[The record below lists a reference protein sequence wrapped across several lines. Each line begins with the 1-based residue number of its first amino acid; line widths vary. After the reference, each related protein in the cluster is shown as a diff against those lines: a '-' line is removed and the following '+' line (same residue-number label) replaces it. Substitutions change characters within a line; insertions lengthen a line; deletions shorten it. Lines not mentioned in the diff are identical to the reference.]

1 MQGVFKIWILF
12 FTLQVTFAQGI
23 IKTEFREVSLPF
35 GLTKKIP
42 VEKPKVA
49 FVLSGG
55 GARGAAQIGALKA
68 LLETGIIPDL
78 IVGTSFGSIVG
89 GLFASGYTIEQ
100 LDSIMITTNW
110 SDIVSATPKNR
121 RTNLFVEQKITE
133 DRSILTLELDG
144 LKPVIPTSVSTGQN
158 LVNFLNQLVIQAPLH
173 PKKNFDELLFP
184 FRAVCTDLLTGKPVI
199 ISDGDLSEAM
209 RASSSV
215 SFLLSPIPKDSF
227 LLADGGLVANI
238 PVKIAKQLGADIVIA
253 INTTSPLRTQE
264 ELKLP
269 WYLAD
274 QVVSIPL
281 KTIEELDLKEAD
293 FVITPEINH
302 SATDFSGLDSL
313 ITKGYEKAKEIAPL
327 IYRKI
332 ETEYINNLEAK
343 SINLKKLKYESS
355 GNNQIDMAIIN
366 LLKFDQFNS
375 SKLLKEFYDLCEND
389 FSFIE
394 MKLSEERD
402 FISYKLGWKE
412 KPVIKEIFVNNAA
425 SLMKIGIY
433 KDVIQIKGKKF
444 IEENIIDHYVNL
456 LRKLRDQKLS
466 LVSIDKIEFDEKNN
480 VLSVLFTT
488 GEVDSILILG
498 NNKTNVDIIKR
509 EILVNPNRVFEI
521 DDLKQSLINLEST
534 NLFEN
539 VFAYYRQEYDKENLF
554 FKIKEKNTGLARFGL
569 RNDNERNV
577 QIAIDIRDENF
588 NGTGTEIGGQF
599 FGGLRNHFV
608 GLEHRSNRIFNT
620 YLNYKINLYYTFINR
635 YFYGDS
641 PNNSDTK
648 WERIQIGSYNLRKT
662 GISLVIGSQ
671 VEKLGTVFVENRYEL
686 ARFSPDKI
694 PNESKNDYTF
704 SIMKISSLFDSR
716 DKYPFPT
723 EGIFMNLFFESA
735 FKTFGGKTSFSRI
748 YFEYESNT
756 TYFNR
761 HRVTSK
767 VVFGFGDETLPIFE
781 QFRLG
786 GQNSF
791 FGFRDDDLIGRQI
804 LVTSLEYQ
812 FFLPFKIFF
821 DTYFKVRY
829 DLGGIWK
836 NATSIKF
843 NELRHGFGI
852 TLAFDTP
859 IGPADFSIG
868 QSFYIRNDLLKK
880 PLSLGPHRFYFS
892 IGYPLI

>member
-1 MQGVFKIWILF
+1 MKNVFSLWIF
-12 FTLQVTFAQGI
+12 FFLLNFSFGQNV
-23 IKTEFREVSLPF
+23 IKTEFREVPLPF
-35 GLTKKIP
+35 GLTRKVP

-49 FVLSGG
+49 LVLSGG
-55 GARGAAQIGALKA
+55 GARGAAQIGVLKA
-68 LLETGIIPDL
+68 LLETGIQPDL

-89 GLFASGYTIEQ
+89 GLYASGYSIEQ
-100 LDSIMITTNW
+100 LDSIITYTNW
-110 SDIVSATPKNR
+110 GDIVSVTPKNR
-121 RTNLFVEQKITE
+121 RSNLFVEQKITE

-144 LKPVIPTSVSTGQN
+144 LRPVIPTSVSTGQN
-158 LVNFLNQLVIQAPLH
+158 LINYLNQLVIQAPLH
-173 PKKNFDELLFP
+173 PKKNFDEFLIP

-238 PVKIAKQLGADIVIA
+238 PVRIAKQLGADIVIA
-253 INTTSPLRTQE
+253 VNTTSPLRTE
-264 ELKLP
+264 DELKLP

-281 KTIEELDLKEAD
+281 KTIEQLDLKEAD
-293 FVITPEINH
+293 FIITPEINH
-302 SATDFSGLDSL
+302 SSTDFTGLDTL
-313 ITKGYEKAKEIAPL
+313 IKAGYEKAKEIVPL
-327 IYRKI
+327 IYQRI
-332 ETEYINNLEAK
+332 QTEYLERINQK
-343 SINLKKLKYESS
+343 SINLQKLKYEYS
-355 GNNQIDMAIIN
+355 GNTQIDLAILN
-366 LLKFDQFNS
+366 LIKLDRFDS
-375 SKLLKEFYDLCEND
+375 SILLNEFYQMCERD

-394 MKLSEERD
+394 MSLKEDKEL
-402 FISYKLGWKE
+402 ISYKLKWKE
-412 KPVIKEIFVNNAA
+412 KPLIKEVFVNNAA
-425 SLMKIGIY
+425 ALMKMGIY
-433 KDVIQIKGKKF
+433 EDVISIKGQKF
-444 IEENIIDHYVNL
+444 IEENIVEHYLKL
-456 LRKLRDQKLS
+456 LRKLRNQKLS

-488 GEVDSILILG
+488 GEIDSIVIQG

-509 EILVNPNRVFEI
+509 EILIKPNEVFEI
-521 DDLKQSLINLEST
+521 DDLKQSLINLEAT

-539 VFAYYRQEYDKENLF
+539 VFAYYKQEADKENLF

-599 FGGLRNHFV
+599 FGGLRNLFI

-620 YLNYKINLYYTFINR
+620 YLNYKINLYHSFINR

-641 PNNSDTK
+641 PNNTDIR
-648 WERIQIGSYNLRKT
+648 WERIQIGSYDLRRT
-662 GISLVIGSQ
+662 GISLALGSQ
-671 VEKLGTVFVENRYEL
+671 VEKLGMVFFENRYEL
-686 ARFSPDKI
+686 VRFNPNKI
-694 PNESKNDYTF
+694 PNEAKNDFTL
-704 SIMKISSLFDSR
+704 SVVKISTLFDSR
-716 DKYPFPT
+716 DKYPFPN
-723 EGIFMNLFFESA
+723 EGIFLNTFFESA
-735 FKTFGGKTSFSRI
+735 LKTFGGKTSFSRI

-761 HRVTSK
+761 HRITSK

-791 FGFRDDDLIGRQI
+791 FGLRDDDLLGRQI
-804 LVTSLEYQ
+804 FVTSLEYQ
-812 FFLPFKIFF
+812 FYLPVKIFF
-821 DTYFKVRY
+821 DTYFKIRY

-836 NATSIKF
+836 NAASIKF
-843 NELRHGFGI
+843 NELRHGAGI
-852 TLAFDTP
+852 TIAFDTP

-868 QSFYIRNDLLKK
+868 RSFYIRNDLLKK
-880 PLSLGPHRFYFS
+880 PLSLGPFMFYFA

>member
-1 MQGVFKIWILF
+1 MRNVFKIWIF
-12 FTLQVTFAQGI
+12 FFAIELSFAQNI
-23 IKTEFREVSLPF
+23 IKTEFRENSLPF

-68 LLETGIIPDL
+68 LLEAGILPDL

-100 LDSIMITTNW
+100 LDSIITNTNW
-110 SDIVSATPKNR
+110 EDIVSVTPRNR

-133 DRSILTLELDG
+133 DRSVLTLQLDG

-158 LVNFLNQLVIQAPLH
+158 LINFLNQLVIQAPLH

-215 SFLLSPIPKDSF
+215 SFLLSPIPRDTF

-238 PVKIAKQLGADIVIA
+238 PVRIAKKLGADIVIA

-281 KTIEELDLKEAD
+281 KTIDELDLQEAD
-293 FVITPEINH
+293 FVITPEIIH

-313 ITKGYEKAKEIAPL
+313 IIKGYDKAKEIAPV
-327 IYRKI
+327 IRKKI
-332 ETEYINNLEAK
+332 EMGYLNNLNAK
-343 SINLKKLKYESS
+343 SIDLKKLKYEHS
-355 GNNQIDMAIIN
+355 GNNQIDLAILN
-366 LLKFDQFNS
+366 LLKIDQPS
-375 SKLLKEFYDLCEND
+375 SSALLKEFYNLCVRD
-389 FSFIE
+389 YSFIE
-394 MKLSEERD
+394 MRLIEEKD
-402 FISYKLGWKE
+402 YVSYKLRWKE
-412 KPVIKEIFVNNAA
+412 KPVIKEVFVNNAA
-425 SLMKIGIY
+425 SLMKMGIY
-433 KDVIQIKGKKF
+433 QDVISIKGRKF
-444 IEENIIDHYVNL
+444 IEENVTDHYLNI
-456 LRKLRDQKLS
+456 LRKLRNQKLS
-466 LVSIDKIEFDEKNN
+466 LVSIDKIEFDEKNS

-488 GEVDSILILG
+488 GEVDSIIILG
-498 NNKTNVDIIKR
+498 NTKTNVDIINR
-509 EILVNPNRVFEI
+509 EILVKPNQVFEI

-539 VFAYYRQEYDKENLF
+539 IFAYYRQERDKENLF
-554 FKIKEKNTGLARFGL
+554 FKVKEKNTGLARFGL
-569 RNDNERNV
+569 RTDNERNV
-577 QIAIDIRDENF
+577 QFAIDIRDENF
-588 NGTGTEIGGQF
+588 SGTGTEIGGQF
-599 FGGLRNHFV
+599 FGGLRNHFI

-620 YLNYKINLYYTFINR
+620 YLNYKINLYYSFINR
-635 YFYGDS
+635 YYYGDS
-641 PNNSDTK
+641 PYNTDTR
-648 WERIQIGSYNLRKT
+648 WERFQVGSYDLRKT
-662 GISLVIGSQ
+662 GISLAIGSQ
-671 VEKLGTVFVENRYEL
+671 VEKLGMVFFENRYEL

-694 PNESKNDYTF
+694 PNETKNDYTF
-704 SIMKISSLFDSR
+704 SVVKISSLFDSR

-723 EGIFMNLFFESA
+723 EGIFMNLFFEA
-735 FKTFGGKTSFSRI
+735 ALKTFGGKTSFSRI
-748 YFEYESNT
+748 YFEYESNS
-756 TYFNR
+756 TYFSR
-761 HRVTSK
+761 HRITSR
-767 VVFGFGDETLPIFE
+767 VVFGFGDESLPVFE

-791 FGFRDDDLIGRQI
+791 FGFRDDDLLGRQI

-812 FFLPFKIFF
+812 FFFPFKIFF
-821 DTYFKVRY
+821 DTYFKLRY

-836 NATSIKF
+836 NAVSIKF
-843 NELRHGFGI
+843 NELRHGLGV

-868 QSFYIRNDLLKK
+868 RSFYIRNDLLKK
-880 PLSLGPHRFYFS
+880 PLSLGPYMFYFS

>member
-1 MQGVFKIWILF
+1 MQNVFKIWILF
-12 FTLQVTFAQGI
+12 FAIELSFAQNI
-23 IKTEFREVSLPF
+23 IKTEFRENSLPF

-68 LLETGIIPDL
+68 LIEVGILPDL

-100 LDSIMITTNW
+100 LDSIITNTNW
-110 SDIVSATPKNR
+110 GDIVSVTPKNR
-121 RTNLFVEQKITE
+121 RTNLFIEQKITE
-133 DRSILTLELDG
+133 DRSVLTLQLDG

-173 PKKNFDELLFP
+173 PKRNFDELLFP

-215 SFLLSPIPKDSF
+215 SFLLSPIPRDSF

-238 PVKIAKQLGADIVIA
+238 PVRIARKLGADIVVA

-281 KTIEELDLKEAD
+281 KTIDELDLQEAD
-293 FVITPEINH
+293 FVITPEIFH

-313 ITKGYEKAKEIAPL
+313 IIKGYEKAKEIAPI
-327 IYRKI
+327 IYKKI
-332 ETEYINNLEAK
+332 EAEYLNALNAN
-343 SINLKKLKYESS
+343 SIDLRKLKYEHS
-355 GNNQIDMAIIN
+355 GNNQIDLAILN
-366 LLKFDQFNS
+366 LLKIDQPS
-375 SKLLKEFYDLCEND
+375 SSTLLKEYYDLCVRD
-389 FSFIE
+389 YSFIE
-394 MKLSEERD
+394 MRLIEEKD
-402 FISYKLGWKE
+402 YISYKLRWKE
-412 KPVIKEIFVNNAA
+412 KPVIKEVFVNNAA
-425 SLMKIGIY
+425 SLMKMGIY
-433 KDVIQIKGKKF
+433 QDVISIKGIKF
-444 IEENIIDHYVNL
+444 IEENVIDHYLNI
-456 LRKLRDQKLS
+456 LRRLRNQKLS
-466 LVSIDKIEFDEKNN
+466 LVSVDKIEFDEKNG

-488 GEVDSILILG
+488 GEVDSIIILG
-498 NNKTNVDIIKR
+498 NNKTNVDIINR
-509 EILVNPNRVFEI
+509 EILVKPNQVFEI

-539 VFAYYRQEYDKENLF
+539 IFAYYRQEKDKENLF
-554 FKIKEKNTGLARFGL
+554 FKVKEKNTGLARFGL
-569 RNDNERNV
+569 RTDNERNV
-577 QIAIDIRDENF
+577 QFAIDVRDENF
-588 NGTGTEIGGQF
+588 GGTGTEIGGQF
-599 FGGLRNHFV
+599 FGGLRNHFI
-608 GLEHRSNRIFNT
+608 GIEHRSNRIFNT
-620 YLNYKINLYYTFINR
+620 YLNYKINLYYSFINR
-635 YFYGDS
+635 YYYDDS
-641 PNNSDTK
+641 PYNTDTR
-648 WERIQIGSYNLRKT
+648 WERFQIGSYDLRKT
-662 GISLVIGSQ
+662 GIRLAIGSQ
-671 VEKLGTVFVENRYEL
+671 VEKLGMVFFENRYEL
-686 ARFSPDKI
+686 ARFFPDKI
-694 PNESKNDYTF
+694 PNETENDYTF
-704 SIMKISSLFDSR
+704 SIVKISSLFDSR

-723 EGIFMNLFFESA
+723 EGIFMNLFFEA
-735 FKTFGGKTSFSRI
+735 ALKTFGGKTSFSRF
-748 YFEYESNT
+748 YFEYESNS

-761 HRVTSK
+761 HKIMSR

-786 GQNSF
+786 GQNYF
-791 FGFRDDDLIGRQI
+791 FGFRDDDLLGRQI

-812 FFLPFKIFF
+812 FFFPFKIFF
-821 DTYFKVRY
+821 DTYFKLRY

-836 NATSIKF
+836 NASSIKF
-843 NELRHGFGI
+843 NELRHGLGV

-868 QSFYIRNDLLKK
+868 RSFYIRNDLLKK
-880 PLSLGPHRFYFS
+880 PLSLGPYMFYFS